1 MLLQE
6 RLFHSCVLNERLRS
20 SVAIRENNEAGAYT
34 AQHGKG
40 AHTNPEANEV
50 GFDEM
55 ALEMQW
61 GQAVVIGEDPRTEL
75 ACLIYHAILMHH
87 IHTGD
92 REET

>member
-1 MLLQE
+1 LQE
-6 RLFHSCVLNERLRS
+6 RLSHSCVLNGRWRR

-40 AHTNPEANEV
+40 AHTNPEAHEV

-55 ALEMQW
+55 ALIMQW
-61 GQAVVIGEDPRTEL
+61 GQAVVISEDPRTEL
-75 ACLIYHAILMHH
+75 ACLINHAILMHH
-87 IHTGD
+87 VHTGD